1 MLKFYLDRKTA
12 GLVVLQRIELI
23 SPFMK
28 KIRKLFGRHIFTNF
42 IIKYFLDIENIKK
55 KYYLLMKGE
64 LNLLK
69 KFINFDNKKV
79 LSIGSG
85 IGGLEV
91 LIGQEFNSNFSLI
104 EKNYISKKVKYG
116 WDLNNEEAYNDLN
129 LVKFFFNKN
138 GIGNEKFKIFDFD
151 TDSLPSEKFDIII
164 SLYSLDYHYDFK
176 IYSEYLKKVS
186 HKETVIV
193 FDTIRADSYFEIFK
207 KVLIIKEEANT
218 THRSKRILCREFK

>member
-1 MLKFYLDRKTA
+1 MLKFYLDREIA
-12 GLVVLQRIELI
+12 VLIILQRIELI
-23 SPFMK
+23 NPFMK
-28 KIRKLFGRHIFTNF
+28 KVRKLFGRYIFTNL
-42 IIKYFLDIENIKK
+42 IIKYFLDVERIEK

-85 IGGLEV
+85 IGGLEA
-91 LIGQEFNSNFSLI
+91 LIGQEFNSNFFLI
-104 EKNYISKKVKYG
+104 EKNYISKKVTYG
-116 WDLNNEEAYNDLN
+116 WDFNNKEAYNYLN
-129 LVKFFFNKN
+129 LVKIFFNKN
-138 GIGNEKFKIFDFD
+138 GIGNGRFKIFDFD
-151 TDSLPSEKFDIII
+151 TDNLPSEKFDIII

-207 KVLIIKEEANT
+207 KVLIIKEDTNT